1 MESPLTRLE
10 IVLSLQVTSVFH
22 HAFRALE
29 RRLDWASPTYTI
41 EGGIAVLTFVI
52 SPTLSAASIEYIVL
66 QEMDRFGLGA
76 KVLEVRER
84 HAKIDL
90 SGGHAPGT

>member
-10 IVLSLQVTSVFH
+10 IVLSLRVTSVFRY
-22 HAFRALE
+22 AFRVVE
-29 RRLDWASPTYTI
+29 RRLNWATPTYTLDG
-41 EGGIAVLTFVI
+41 EIAVLTFTV
-52 SPTLSAASIEYIVL
+52 SPTLSIASIEYIVL

-76 KVLEVRER
+76 KILEVREH